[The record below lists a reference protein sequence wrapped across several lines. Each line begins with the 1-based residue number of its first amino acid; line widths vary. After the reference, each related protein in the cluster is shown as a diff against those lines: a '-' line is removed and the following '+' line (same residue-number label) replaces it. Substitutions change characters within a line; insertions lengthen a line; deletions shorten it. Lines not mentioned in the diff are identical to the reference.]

1 MVFEALSKELVQA
14 RGVVKVRFE
23 IEEFIA
29 CWSEQLY

>member
-29 CWSEQLY
+29 C

>member
-14 RGVVKVRFE
+14 RGVVKVRFG

-29 CWSEQLY
+29 C